1 MGSLYVYANVKLKY
15 GQLVAFNDTMATV
28 RRVMEQHGWKLVG
41 AWSTVVGD
49 LHEVHDMWEVESAD
63 AIPAAFAA
71 AYEDP
76 EFVRAARDLTMQ
88 VEREVLTLVTKTPYS
103 P

>member
-1 MGSLYVYANVKLKY
+1 MLYAYANVKVKY
-15 GQLVAFNDTMATV
+15 GQLAAFFEAMDTV
-28 RRVMEQHGWKLVG
+28 KRVMESHGWKLVG

-49 LHEVHDMWEVESAD
+49 LHEVHDLWEVAD
-63 AIPAAFAA
+63 ANAVPAAFAA

-76 EFVRAARDLTMQ
+76 DFVQA
-88 VEREVLTLVTKTPYS
+88 VERLSAIADREVLSLLTKTPYS